1 MNNQQTTDPIEQ
13 FASGQTPFPNV
24 DSAITHIA
32 AGNEQAQ
39 QLAQLKI
46 DQDSHASSSA
56 TITSDKPIT
65 LGDLLS
71 EHIPEHQRADIL
83 ALVHEKQN
91 SMKEEASVEINKSNE
106 IG

>member
-1 MNNQQTTDPIEQ
+1 MNNQQIDPIEQ

-24 DSAITHIA
+24 DSAITRVA
-32 AGNEQAQ
+32 AGNEQVQ
-39 QLAQLKI
+39 QESQFKI
-46 DQDSHASSSA
+46 DQDSHSASSA
-56 TITSDKPIT
+56 AITPDKPIT
-65 LGDLLS
+65 LGDLLA

-91 SMKEEASVEINKSNE
+91 SMKEESSVEINKSNE